1 MSIEEMYSFVTNPKT
16 KMQGIAI
23 KQGKYFGVIYEY
35 NEVNFGKVED
45 DNLLLDKNEDGE
57 VILSFQYNI
66 LDRYGF
72 DNDEFSKKELNEFL
86 EQLNSSPPPPGSQ
99 ISSRPLLFKSRSGSA
114 RIWQRSTT
122 SFSSQ
127 SRRNVL
133 SSHSSRRP
141 FKSQSLSRDRLFA
154 ISHRSDSPF

>member
-72 DNDEFSKKELNEFL
+72 DNDEFSKKEFGNLL
-86 EQLNSSPPPPGSQ
+86 GDILVDVIDKYGTGEQFESN
-99 ISSRPLLFKSRSGSA
+99 
-114 RIWQRSTT
+114 
-122 SFSSQ
+122 
-127 SRRNVL
+127 
-133 SSHSSRRP
+133 
-141 FKSQSLSRDRLFA
+141 D
-154 ISHRSDSPF
+154 